1 MMVGMDSYMNAYLDR
16 RMKNLIQDWDLAT
29 RNDISDFET
38 RLQAIEETSRDIASF
53 ETSAEIKLEE
63 LEHRLLHLREVKR

>member
-29 RNDISDFET
+29 RNDLGGFDT
-38 RLQAIEETSRDIASF
+38 RLQAIEETSKDIASF
-53 ETSAEIKLEE
+53 VTSAAIKLEE
-63 LEHRLLHLREVKR
+63 LEHRLLKLREVKR

>member
-1 MMVGMDSYMNAYLDR
+1 MVGMDSYMNAYLDR

-29 RNDISDFET
+29 RNDLGDFET

-63 LEHRLLHLREVKR
+63 LEHRLLQLREVKR